1 MFQNQ
6 QINQSSI
13 FFRKQKNKLKMEELS
28 WLDTEII
35 PKCGDFSF
43 IKHRF
48 MRISLTF
55 DYNVF
60 KQFEKSGI
68 DVLKQ
73 KKNFDDI
80 FWSTV
85 KVLCYPKHTKESFK
99 SSICVLEYIITEGWA
114 EFVIKCINNHL

>member
-1 MFQNQ
+1 
-6 QINQSSI
+6 
-13 FFRKQKNKLKMEELS
+13 MEELS

-48 MRISLTF
+48 TRNSLTF
-55 DYNVF
+55 DYNLF

-80 FWSTV
+80 FWITI
-85 KVLCYPKHTKESFK
+85 KVLCYPNHTKESFK
-99 SSICVLEYIITEGWA
+99 SSICVLEYIITEGWV
-114 EFVIKCINNHL
+114 EFVIKFVNCDF

>member
-43 IKHRF
+43 IKHKF

-60 KQFEKSGI
+60 RYNAFAPAIS
-68 DVLKQ
+68 LL
-73 KKNFDDI
+73 
-80 FWSTV
+80 S
-85 KVLCYPKHTKESFK
+85 LSA
-99 SSICVLEYIITEGWA
+99 II
-114 EFVIKCINNHL
+114 VCPNQ

>member
-1 MFQNQ
+1 
-6 QINQSSI
+6 
-13 FFRKQKNKLKMEELS
+13 MEELS

-60 KQFEKSGI
+60 KEFGKSGI

-73 KKNFDDI
+73 KKNFDDN

-85 KVLCYPKHTKESFK
+85 KVLCYPNHTKGSFK
-99 SSICVLEYIITEGWA
+99 SSIRFLEYIITEGWA
-114 EFVIKCINNHL
+114 EFVIKCINNRL